1 MKAFIFISLIASL
14 YAGAEPQV
22 NIRLAATNYQPYF
35 AEDTPGHG
43 PVSQLVLEAFALRGI
58 KADISF
64 MPWPR
69 AEKDSAEAKYHGLI
83 GGWDTA
89 ERRKQFLYSSALYI
103 NRLKLFSK
111 ANISTLKLSQ
121 LSDTTRLL
129 GLVRGYAY
137 PQSVQQL
144 GFKIQTVIS
153 DEELIEML
161 LINRVDVILADEGTA
176 MYWLGHFGPVG
187 GETMFSHPE
196 IIDRKALHILFPKSS
211 ADSVYL
217 LQEFEQGLAQL
228 QASGRSAEILAGLP
242 LSADVN

>member
-1 MKAFIFISLIASL
+1 MKALIFIALIASL

-22 NIRLAATNYQPYF
+22 TIRLAATNYQPYF

-58 KADISF
+58 KADICF

-89 ERRKQFLYSSALYI
+89 ARREQFHYSSALYL
-103 NRLKLFSK
+103 NQLKLFAK
-111 ANISTLKLSQ
+111 ADISALKLSQ
-121 LSDTTRLL
+121 LSHTARLL

-137 PQSVQQL
+137 PQKVQQL
-144 GFKIQTVIS
+144 GFNIQTVIS
-153 DEELIEML
+153 DEELVKML
-161 LINRVDVILADEGTA
+161 LINRVDAILADEGTA
-176 MYWLGHFGPVG
+176 LYWFRHFGPVG
-187 GETMFSHPE
+187 GEEMFSHPE
-196 IIDRKALHILFPKSS
+196 IIDSKALHLLFPKNS